1 MIQIIVISSLAAILS
16 IAVQVSV
23 LFKDK
28 VILRRV
34 YASVILIVPCL
45 LSVGGIKPSFY
56 ALVAPEHTLS
66 TLIFSAIVSAL
77 SVVVNLWAGKQIEN
91 TKVNPQ
97 IRKPMW
103 TLCLFVQN
111 GISWVVYLIA
121 YEFLFRGY
129 IFNSLLQ
136 HTSVGNAFIVS
147 ITLYAL
153 AHLFKGEKEF
163 ILSVP
168 FGFILCY
175 ITLLTENVW
184 AAVVIH
190 SILAITNDI
199 FAFRAN
205 PYFSM
210 SFPGFKRFRYEK

>member
-1 MIQIIVISSLAAILS
+1 MIQIIIISSLAAIFS
-16 IAVQVSV
+16 IAVQVSS
-23 LFKDK
+23 LLKDK
-28 VILRRV
+28 VVLRRV
-34 YASVILIVPCL
+34 YASLILMVPCL
-45 LSVGGIKPSFY
+45 LSCGGIGPASY
-56 ALVAPEHTLS
+56 ALVASDHTLS
-66 TLIFSAIVSAL
+66 TLTFSAFFSAL
-77 SVVVNLWAGKQIEN
+77 VVVVNLWAGKQIEN

-97 IRKPMW
+97 IRKPTW
-103 TLCLFVQN
+103 TVSLFVLN
-111 GISWVVYLIA
+111 GISWIVYLIA

-136 HTSVGNAFIVS
+136 LTSVGNAFIVS

-184 AAVVIH
+184 AAVIIH
-190 SILAITNDI
+190 SILAISNDI

-205 PYFSM
+205 PFFSM
-210 SFPGFKRFRYEK
+210 SFSGFKRFRYEK

>member
-1 MIQIIVISSLAAILS
+1 MIQIIIISSLAAILN
-16 IAVQVSV
+16 IAVQVSA

-34 YASVILIVPCL
+34 YASVILMVPCL

-56 ALVAPEHTLS
+56 ALVASEHTLS

-77 SVVVNLWAGKQIEN
+77 VVVVNLWAGKQIEN

-97 IRKPMW
+97 IRKPTW
-103 TLCLFVQN
+103 SLCLFIQN
-111 GISWVVYLIA
+111 GLSWVVYLIA

-129 IFNSLLQ
+129 IFNSLL
-136 HTSVGNAFIVS
+136 HLTSVGNAFIVS

-190 SILAITNDI
+190 SILAISNDI

-210 SFPGFKRFRYEK
+210 SFSGFKRFRYEK